1 MEGKAVLNPEVAD
14 AIGVLTEKGILSPG
28 QSATLLRVAQ
38 RDLVSVRFELR
49 ALLYAGV
56 LLLVSGVGLFLKE
69 NQERIGPVAIA
80 SLLGAVAV
88 ACFVFVFRR
97 SPPFSWNASGEAH
110 VASDYLLLLGVL
122 LVGSDLGYVE
132 NRFRF
137 LGANWAYH
145 LLVLSVIALAAAYR
159 FDSRVVLSLGLSSF
173 AAWRGLSTRL
183 SLESHLGQH
192 PGEVRANALGCGVLF
207 LAAAFVSVR
216 ANRKAHFEA
225 VFAGF
230 GWLLLFG
237 GLLSGVF
244 GDRPSWTLWEI
255 ATCGTAVAVIAF
267 AYRFRRLFDFTVGV
281 IASYLALLRLWW
293 KAVGATEEVFFLGV
307 AVSSLAV
314 VVLLAATYRT
324 MRRQA

>member
-1 MEGKAVLNPEVAD
+1 MNPDVAD
-14 AIGVLTEKGILSPG
+14 AIGVLTEKRILSPG
-28 QSATLLRVAQ
+28 QSATLLRVAR

-56 LLLVSGVGLFLKE
+56 LLAVSGTGLFLKE
-69 NQERIGPVAIA
+69 NQERIGPVVIA
-80 SLLGAVAV
+80 SLLAAAAVG
-88 ACFVFVFRR
+88 CFLFALRR
-97 SPPFSWNASGEAH
+97 SPPLSWDARGESH
-110 VASDYLLLLGVL
+110 VATDYLLLLAVL
-122 LVGSDLGYVE
+122 LIGSDLAYVE
-132 NRFRF
+132 SRFRF
-137 LGANWAYH
+137 LGVDWAYH

-183 SLESHLGQH
+183 PLESHLGSR
-192 PGEVRANALGCGVLF
+192 PGEVRANALACAALF

-225 VFAGF
+225 VFAAF
-230 GWLLLFG
+230 GWILLFG

-244 GDRPSWTLWEI
+244 EDGPTWPLWDI
-255 ATCGTAVAVIAF
+255 ATCGAAAAVIAF

-281 IASYLALLRLWW
+281 IAGYLALLRLW
-293 KAVGATEEVFFLGV
+293 KAGGATDSLFFLGV

-324 MRRQA
+324 MRKQA

>member
-1 MEGKAVLNPEVAD
+1 MNPEVAD
-14 AIGVLTEKGILSPG
+14 AIGVLTEKGILSPD
-28 QSATLLRVAQ
+28 QSATLLRVAR

-56 LLLVSGVGLFLKE
+56 LLAVSGIGLFLKE

-80 SLLGAVAV
+80 SLLATAAA
-88 ACFVFVFRR
+88 ACFLFVLRR
-97 SPPFSWNASGEAH
+97 SPPFSWNACGESH
-110 VASDYLLLLGVL
+110 VAADYLLLLAVL
-122 LVGSDLGYVE
+122 LAGSDLAYVE
-132 NRFRF
+132 SRFRF

-145 LLVLSVIALAAAYR
+145 LLALSVIALAAAYR

-173 AAWRGLSTRL
+173 AAWRGLSTRFP
-183 SLESHLGQH
+183 LESLLGDRH
-192 PGEVRANALGCGVLF
+192 GEVRANALACAVLF

-216 ANRKAHFEA
+216 SNRKAHFEA
-225 VFAGF
+225 VFAAF

-244 GDRPSWTLWEI
+244 EDRPSWPLWEI
-255 ATCGTAVAVIAF
+255 ATCGAAAAVIAF

-281 IASYLALLRLWW
+281 IAGYLALLRLW
-293 KAVGATEEVFFLGV
+293 KAGGATDEVFFLGV

-314 VVLLAATYRT
+314 VVLLAVTYRT
-324 MRRQA
+324 MRRQG

>member
-1 MEGKAVLNPEVAD
+1 LNPEVAD
-14 AIGVLTEKGILSPG
+14 AIGVLTERGILSPD
-28 QSATLLRVAQ
+28 QSLTLLRVAR

-56 LLLVSGVGLFLKE
+56 LLAVSGVGLFLKE

-80 SLLGAVAV
+80 SLLAAAAVG
-88 ACFVFVFRR
+88 CFLFVVRR
-97 SPPFSWNASGEAH
+97 SPPFSWNACGESH
-110 VASDYLLLLGVL
+110 VAADYLLLLAVL
-122 LVGSDLGYVE
+122 LVGSDLAYVE
-132 NRFRF
+132 SRFRF
-137 LGANWAYH
+137 LGADWAYH

-183 SLESHLGQH
+183 PLESHLGGH
-192 PGEVRANALGCGVLF
+192 PGEVRANALACAALF
-207 LAAAFVSVR
+207 LAAALVSVR
-216 ANRKAHFEA
+216 AKRKAHFEA
-225 VFAGF
+225 VFAAF
-230 GWLLLFG
+230 GWMLLFG

-244 GDRPSWTLWEI
+244 KDGPGWPPWEI
-255 ATCGTAVAVIAF
+255 ATCGAAAAVIAF

-281 IASYLALLRLWW
+281 IAGHLALLRLW
-293 KAVGATEEVFFLGV
+293 KASNATSEVFFLGV

-314 VVLLAATYRT
+314 VVLLATTYRT

>member
-1 MEGKAVLNPEVAD
+1 VNPEVAD
-14 AIGVLTEKGILSPG
+14 AIGVLTERRILSPD
-28 QSATLLRVAQ
+28 QSATLLRVAR

-56 LLLVSGVGLFLKE
+56 LLAVSGAGLFLKE

-80 SLLGAVAV
+80 SFLAAAAFG
-88 ACFVFVFRR
+88 CFVFVLRR
-97 SPPFSWNASGEAH
+97 SPPFSWNACGKSH
-110 VASDYLLLLGVL
+110 VATDYLLLLAVL
-122 LVGSDLGYVE
+122 LIGSDLAYVE
-132 NRFRF
+132 SRFRF
-137 LGANWAYH
+137 LGAQWPYH

-173 AAWRGLSTRL
+173 AAWRGVSTRL
-183 SLESHLGQH
+183 PLESHLAGH
-192 PGEVRANALGCGVLF
+192 PGEVRANALACGVLF

-216 ANRKAHFEA
+216 AKRKAHFEA
-225 VFAGF
+225 VFAAF

-244 GDRPSWTLWEI
+244 GDKPSWPLWEI
-255 ATCGTAVAVIAF
+255 ATCGAAVAVIAF
-267 AYRFRRLFDFTVGV
+267 AYSFRRLFDFTVGV
-281 IASYLALLRLWW
+281 IAGYLALLRLW
-293 KAVGATEEVFFLGV
+293 KAIHATDQVFFLGV

>member
-1 MEGKAVLNPEVAD
+1 MSPEVAN
-14 AIGVLTEKGILSPG
+14 AIGVFTEKRILSPD
-28 QSATLLRVAQ
+28 QSATLLRVAR

-56 LLLVSGVGLFLKE
+56 LLTVSGVGLFLKE

-80 SLLGAVAV
+80 SLLAAAAAG
-88 ACFVFVFRR
+88 CFLFVIRR
-97 SPPFSWNASGEAH
+97 SPPFSWSECKESH
-110 VASDYLLLLGVL
+110 VAADYLLLLAVL
-122 LVGSDLGYVE
+122 LVGSDLAYVE
-132 NRFRF
+132 SRFRF

-145 LLVLSVIALAAAYR
+145 LLLLSVIALAAAYR

-173 AAWRGLSTRL
+173 AAWRGLSARFPL
-183 SLESHLGQH
+183 DSHVAGR
-192 PGEVRANALGCGVLF
+192 PGEVRANALACGVLF

-225 VFAGF
+225 VFAAF

-244 GDRPSWTLWEI
+244 QDGPGWPLWEI
-255 ATCGTAVAVIAF
+255 VTCGAAAAVIAF

-281 IASYLALLRLWW
+281 IGGYLALLRLWR
-293 KAVGATEEVFFLGV
+293 AGGNTDRVFFLGV
-307 AVSSLAV
+307 AVSSLLV
-314 VVLLAATYRT
+314 VVLLAGTYRT
-324 MRRQA
+324 MRRHE

>member
-1 MEGKAVLNPEVAD
+1 LSPEVAD

-28 QSATLLRVAQ
+28 QSATLLRVAR

-56 LLLVSGVGLFLKE
+56 LLAVSGVGLFLKE

-80 SLLGAVAV
+80 SLLGAAAV
-88 ACFVFVFRR
+88 ACFLFVLRR
-97 SPPFSWNASGEAH
+97 SPPFSWSAYGESH
-110 VASDYLLLLGVL
+110 VASDYLLLLAVL
-122 LVGSDLGYVE
+122 LVGSDLAYVE
-132 NRFRF
+132 SHFRF
-137 LGANWAYH
+137 LGADWAYH
-145 LLVLSVIALAAAYR
+145 LLVLSAIALVAAYR

-173 AAWRGLSTRL
+173 AAWRGLSTGL
-183 SLESHLGQH
+183 PLESHLSQR
-192 PGEVRANALGCGVLF
+192 PGEVRANALACGVLF

-225 VFAGF
+225 VFAAF

-244 GDRPSWTLWEI
+244 QDGPGWPLWEFG
-255 ATCGTAVAVIAF
+255 TCGAAAALIAF

-281 IASYLALLRLWW
+281 IAGYLALLRLW
-293 KAVGATEEVFFLGV
+293 KAGGATSEVFFLGV

>member
-1 MEGKAVLNPEVAD
+1 LNPEVAD
-14 AIGVLTEKGILSPG
+14 AIGVLTEKRILSPG
-28 QSATLLRVAQ
+28 QSAMLLRVAR

-56 LLLVSGVGLFLKE
+56 LLAVSGAGLFLKE

-80 SLLGAVAV
+80 SLLAAAAFG
-88 ACFVFVFRR
+88 CFVFVLRR
-97 SPPFSWNASGEAH
+97 SPPFSWNACGESH
-110 VASDYLLLLGVL
+110 VATDYLLLLAVL
-122 LVGSDLGYVE
+122 LVGSDLAYVE
-132 NRFRF
+132 SRFRF
-137 LGANWAYH
+137 LGAQWSYH

-173 AAWRGLSTRL
+173 AAWRGVSTRIP
-183 SLESHLGQH
+183 LESHLAGH
-192 PGEVRANALGCGVLF
+192 PGEVRANALACGVLF
-207 LAAAFVSVR
+207 LAAALVSVR
-216 ANRKAHFEA
+216 TKRKAHFEA
-225 VFAGF
+225 VFAAF

-244 GDRPSWTLWEI
+244 GDKPSWPLWEI
-255 ATCGTAVAVIAF
+255 ATCGAAAAVIAF

-281 IASYLALLRLWW
+281 IAGYLALLRLW
-293 KAVGATEEVFFLGV
+293 KAIIATDQVFFLGV